1 MTGRLQNVLRPR
13 QLKHFIGLD
22 AAPILAQF
30 RTGAPFGWVLSG
42 DAGTGKT
49 SLARLLA
56 LQYHFGKAEL
66 PEKAWDERVILNIL
80 ERNAS
85 DLTGVDGARELIR
98 QSSLMPSAP
107 SQARVFI
114 LDEAHA
120 LSKQAQDSLLMPS
133 EQGPGVWIFCTTEPS
148 KLKKTLRDRCYG
160 VQMRELSSPGVM
172 TLIKR
177 AARVAKFSGKI
188 EQLAHELNTYSVVR
202 PRAVINACELFF
214 AGKSEK
220 AAALGSDVSS
230 NGVDVIGVCRYVN
243 TGNVS
248 AVADLI
254 REATTEELRGTRLA
268 CLSYLRKVLLG
279 NPSSVSYNRAIQTLG
294 SPVPPE
300 DPAAAAVITAQLF
313 EAVSYISGA
322 KRS

>member
-22 AAPILAQF
+22 AASILEQF

-56 LQYHFGKAEL
+56 LQYHFGKDEL
-66 PEKAWDERVILNIL
+66 PERAWEERVSLNIL

-107 SQARVFI
+107 SKARVFI

-148 KLKKTLRDRCYG
+148 KLKKTLRDRCYNI
-160 VQMRELSSPGVM
+160 QMRELTSPGVV

-177 AARVAKFSGKI
+177 VTRAAKFSGKT
-188 EQLAHELNTYSVVR
+188 EQLARELNTDGVMR

-214 AGKSEK
+214 SGKNEK
-220 AAALGSDVSS
+220 AAALGADVEST
-230 NGVDVIGVCRYVN
+230 GVDVIGVCRYVN
-243 TGNVS
+243 TGS
-248 AVADLI
+248 ASGIAKLI
-254 REATTEELRGTRLA
+254 AEATPDELRGTRLA

-279 NPSSVSYNRAIQTLG
+279 NPSSVSCNRAIQALG
-294 SPVPPE
+294 SSVPPE
-300 DPAAAAVITAQLF
+300 DPAAAAVITAQLL
-313 EAVSYISGA
+313 EASSYIKGA

>member
-22 AAPILAQF
+22 AAPILEQF

-49 SLARLLA
+49 SLARLLS

-66 PEKAWDERVILNIL
+66 PEKVWDERVILNIL

-107 SQARVFI
+107 SRARVFI

-148 KLKKTLRDRCYG
+148 KLKKTLRDRCYNIH
-160 VQMRELSSPGVM
+160 MRALTSPGVD

-177 AARVAKFSGKI
+177 AAKAVKFSGKI
-188 EQLAHELNTYSVVR
+188 ADLSRALNTYGVAR

-214 AGKSEK
+214 SGKDAKS
-220 AAALGSDVSS
+220 AALGSDLDST
-230 NGVDVIGVCRYVN
+230 GVDVIGVCRYVN
-243 TGNVS
+243 TGNVEG
-248 AVADLI
+248 VARSIGD
-254 REATTEELRGTRLA
+254 ATPEELRGVRLA
-268 CLSYLRKVLLG
+268 CLSYLRKVLLSK
-279 NPSSVSYNRAIQTLG
+279 PQMKYCEAIRTLG
-294 SPVPPE
+294 SQLPPE
-300 DPAAAAVITAQLF
+300 DPATAAVITAQLL
-313 EAVSYISGA
+313 EAAAFI
-322 KRS
+322 KR

>member
-1 MTGRLQNVLRPR
+1 MNGRLQNVLRPR
-13 QLKHFIGLD
+13 QLKHFIGFD
-22 AAPILAQF
+22 AAPILEQF

-56 LQYHFGKAEL
+56 LQYHFGKEEL
-66 PEKAWDERVILNIL
+66 PERAWDERVILNIL

-107 SQARVFI
+107 SRARVYI

-160 VQMRELSSPGVM
+160 VQMRALASSDVAM
-172 TLIKR
+172 LVNR
-177 AARVAKFSGKI
+177 AARAAKFSGKTGSLL
-188 EQLAHELNTYSVVR
+188 EALNTYGVAR

-214 AGKSEK
+214 SGKGAKS
-220 AAALGSDVSS
+220 AALGSDLDST
-230 NGVDVIGVCRYVN
+230 GVDVIGVCRYVSN
-243 TGNVS
+243 GNPKG
-248 AVADLI
+248 VASLI
-254 REATTEELRGTRLA
+254 GEATSEELRGVRLA
-268 CLSYLRKVLLG
+268 CLSYLRKVLISKPAM
-279 NPSSVSYNRAIQTLG
+279 NYCEAVRTLG

-300 DPAAAAVITAQLF
+300 DPAAAAVITAQLL
-313 EAVSYISGA
+313 EAAAFI
-322 KRS
+322 KR